1 MEVQKMALIDD
12 NRILAVHS
20 KTVRP
25 AHNNNAAL
33 SLEQV
38 RQLKKV
44 KGCNVT
50 GRVTAKSPLLKI
62 STNAKLL
69 FMVEI
74 GKLHWITFASHC
86 LLFIA
91 FVA

>member
-1 MEVQKMALIDD
+1 MEVQEMVLLDT
-12 NRILAVHS
+12 N
-20 KTVRP
+20 KT
-25 AHNNNAAL
+25 AAL
-33 SLEQV
+33 HSTTVQSAANKNSAALTLEQL

-44 KGCNVT
+44 KGCSVT

-74 GKLHWITFASHC
+74 GELCWKTSHASN
-86 LLFIA
+86 
-91 FVA
+91 FVCYAL